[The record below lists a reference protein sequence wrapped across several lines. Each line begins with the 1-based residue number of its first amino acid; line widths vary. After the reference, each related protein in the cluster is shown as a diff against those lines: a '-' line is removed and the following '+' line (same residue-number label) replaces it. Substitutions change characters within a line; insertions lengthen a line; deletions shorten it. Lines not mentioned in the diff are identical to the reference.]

1 MKIIGVTGGIGSGKT
16 TVCEMFE
23 KLGAEVIDADKIA
36 HDITK
41 RDGAAYAEI
50 IGKFGEKVM
59 LPGGEIDR
67 KALAKIVF
75 SDSEKL
81 KLLEHIT
88 HKYVFEE
95 MKKRMDKSTAP
106 VVVLDVPL
114 LFSSEFPFA
123 CDLTVGVTA
132 DMEDR
137 ISRVFK
143 RDNMTRE
150 EIISRI
156 NNQISDKTLKEK
168 ADIIIENSS
177 LDLTFIK
184 VKEIFNKI
192 RNE

>member
-50 IGKFGEKVM
+50 IDKFGEKVM
-59 LPGGEIDR
+59 LPDGDIDR

-81 KLLEHIT
+81 KMLEHIT

-114 LFSSEFPFA
+114 LFSSEFPFV

-156 NNQISDKTLKEK
+156 NNQISDKTLKEN

-177 LDLTFIK
+177 LDLTFEK